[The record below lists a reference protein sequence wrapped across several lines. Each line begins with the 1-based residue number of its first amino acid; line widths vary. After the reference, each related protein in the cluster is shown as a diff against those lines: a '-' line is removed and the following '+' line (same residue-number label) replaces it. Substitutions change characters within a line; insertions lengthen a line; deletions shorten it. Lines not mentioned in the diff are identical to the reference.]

1 MVGLI
6 FRKALIC
13 IEGNLRFKIDWASLL
28 LEGNVPFLLCFTL
41 YLSCNLQVPA
51 PPQGAYIR
59 RGDVTEVFFFCV
71 EFRGLIFGGAY
82 TRRSLFSEFY
92 GITKT
97 QSNKEEDRQ

>member
-1 MVGLI
+1 MYRGKFAFQNRLGQLI
-6 FRKALIC
+6 IGRKCTIFALFYFVF
-13 IEGNLRFKIDWASLL
+13 ELQ
-28 LEGNVPFLLCFTL
+28 FT
-41 YLSCNLQVPA
+41 STS

-97 QSNKEEDRQ
+97 KSNKEEDRQ

>member
-1 MVGLI
+1 MYRGKFAFQNRLGQLI
-6 FRKALIC
+6 IGRKCTIFALFYFVF
-13 IEGNLRFKIDWASLL
+13 ELQ
-28 LEGNVPFLLCFTL
+28 FT
-41 YLSCNLQVPA
+41 STS